1 MIYIIIVQFV
11 KNKKIIIKLRKE
23 MIDKLSLNTQ
33 KIIRMRINKS
43 I

>member
-23 MIDKLSLNTQ
+23 MIDKLSLNT
-33 KIIRMRINKS
+33 
-43 I
+43 